1 MKHVKGYVEFIS
13 ESTLVNEGL
22 MGDVHQL
29 VKDTKSIED
38 FVKAFF
44 KEYGDKIKQDK
55 KSEEWV
61 RGLYKDSSINETKVS
76 LRVGEPLIYDGSK
89 GIFKGWGSPGKTVH
103 IEVDDEL
110 IEVPAKEIRK
120 DPNYKY
126 STASSHGIAIAENV
140 LFEAMDVS
148 DDLKKVSTIDEFV
161 SATKGKYIVI
171 QSKHTPTDIVR
182 RGGHWP
188 SIWII
193 WNTDKSK
200 AKFFDITDH
209 FNLLALGYI
218 ATETS
223 GHYDQP
229 IEMLFE
235 FFMFNKKRGNKIYT
249 SDKMPLQTELGPIFD
264 EVRDNMKTVGEILN
278 DTSRIYD
285 PKDKKFGWG
294 NHVAVNDTQDHGGRK
309 YEYTI
314 GGKSFTATYNVYDKK
329 TVIKPGRGYVYPSR
343 DSAFRL
349 YSVSPK
355 SQAMIGT
362 AFTDNEALVNKA
374 KKIID
379 TFYKTQNVKVK

>member
-161 SATKGKYIVI
+161 SATKGK
-171 QSKHTPTDIVR
+171 
-182 RGGHWP
+182 
-188 SIWII
+188 
-193 WNTDKSK
+193 
-200 AKFFDITDH
+200 
-209 FNLLALGYI
+209 
-218 ATETS
+218 
-223 GHYDQP
+223 
-229 IEMLFE
+229 
-235 FFMFNKKRGNKIYT
+235 
-249 SDKMPLQTELGPIFD
+249 
-264 EVRDNMKTVGEILN
+264 
-278 DTSRIYD
+278 
-285 PKDKKFGWG
+285 
-294 NHVAVNDTQDHGGRK
+294 
-309 YEYTI
+309 
-314 GGKSFTATYNVYDKK
+314 
-329 TVIKPGRGYVYPSR
+329 TVIKPGRGYVYPSSDR
-343 DSAFRL
+343 AFRL

-362 AFTDNEALVNKA
+362 AFTDTEALVNKA